1 MLYITFINSQ
11 TSPTNLTKN
20 RHKLKLLLIQI
31 SVIKSSSLTAYRDR
45 KVIRNDTYLHP
56 IVNHVISSCNDVSTS
71 LEKHGLE
78 FVRILSTM
86 SWWLLPMIIYQRN
99 FQVFWLFGLISDN
112 LSLQI
117 ISYILCALYKKIEEW
132 TLFHLSLFFEHVF
145 VVLLS
150 FAW

>member
-1 MLYITFINSQ
+1 MRRCLMV
-11 TSPTNLTKN
+11 
-20 RHKLKLLLIQI
+20 LLRMMM
-31 SVIKSSSLTAYRDR
+31 T
-45 KVIRNDTYLHP
+45 P
-56 IVNHVISSCNDVSTS
+56 ISSCNDVSTS

-117 ISYILCALYKKIEEW
+117 ISYILCALYKKIEE
-132 TLFHLSLFFEHVF
+132 
-145 VVLLS
+145 
-150 FAW
+150 